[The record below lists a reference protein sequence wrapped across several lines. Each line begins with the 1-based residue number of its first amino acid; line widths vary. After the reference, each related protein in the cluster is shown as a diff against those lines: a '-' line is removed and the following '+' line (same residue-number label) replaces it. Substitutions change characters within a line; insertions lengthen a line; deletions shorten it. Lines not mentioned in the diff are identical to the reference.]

1 MLIYLSLGSNT
12 GNREKN
18 IYDALNRLNNSSVK
32 VLKASAVYQ
41 TEPVG
46 YKHQP
51 DFYNAAVKAETELL
65 PFELLDVIKSI
76 EKSMGRKQAGTR
88 RWGPRIIDIDI
99 VFYGNIMINSGRLI
113 IPHAEMQKRLF
124 VLVPLTEI
132 AGNFVHPGLKL
143 SIKELVKMCGNKE
156 KITRIGAVNE

>member
-1 MLIYLSLGSNT
+1 MIIYLSLGSNT
-12 GNREKN
+12 GSREKN
-18 IYDALNRLNNSSVK
+18 IHEALRRLKNISVK
-32 VLKASAVYQ
+32 ILKTSALYL

-46 YKHQP
+46 YKRQA
-51 DFYNAAVKAETELL
+51 DFYNIAVKAKTKLL
-65 PFELLDVIKSI
+65 PFELLDAIKSI
-76 EKSMGRKQAGTR
+76 EKSMGRRQAGVR

-132 AGNFVHPGLKL
+132 AGNFVHPGLNL
-143 SIKELVKMCGNKE
+143 SVKELVKACGNKE

>member
-1 MLIYLSLGSNT
+1 MIIYLSLGSNT

-18 IYDALNRLNNSSVK
+18 IYDTLNRLKSNAVEI
-32 VLKASAVYQ
+32 LKTSAMYQ

-46 YKHQP
+46 YKQQA
-51 DFYNAAVKAETELL
+51 DFYNIAVKVKTKLL
-65 PFELLDVIKSI
+65 PFELLDAIKSI
-76 EKSMGRKQAGTR
+76 EKSMGRKQAGVR

-99 VFYGNIMINSGRLI
+99 VFYGNIMINSGRLV
-113 IPHAEMQKRLF
+113 IPHAEMQRRLF

-132 AGNFVHPGLKL
+132 AGNYVHPGLKL
-143 SIKELVKMCGNKE
+143 SVKELVKVCGNKE